1 MLPPD
6 QTERL
11 LNSMPPLLEG
21 YEAVCVAIALGDVDM
36 AFYLAKQN
44 AKNAKVFKKKLT
56 QCFDLRDHRK
66 NRKPV

>member
-6 QTERL
+6 QADRL

-21 YEAVCVAIALGDVDM
+21 YEAVCVAIALGDIDM
-36 AFYLAKQN
+36 AFYLANQN

-56 QCFDLRDHRK
+56 QCFELRERRKHRLQ
-66 NRKPV
+66 